1 MQPQWAGCDGCWL
14 RLATSKQFA
23 LQLQHLLNAQTWGT
37 HRTSKEHQ
45 PVLKILYSL
54 ENTAFSTVCS
64 VPPSFN
70 PHPHCLLPL
79 HRGQGN
85 VSMSARAAGKPRAG
99 FTDPASIFPGE
110 WAALEPL
117 LVPSSKVLF
126 PPKPPVKPNS
136 QCQAQPLE
144 LVMALGGWGHPLVG
158 AHRGRHASLHRGL
171 GQPMQFLRHRAGP
184 DQRAGSKPGG

>member
-1 MQPQWAGCDGCWL
+1 
-14 RLATSKQFA
+14 
-23 LQLQHLLNAQTWGT
+23 
-37 HRTSKEHQ
+37 
-45 PVLKILYSL
+45 
-54 ENTAFSTVCS
+54 
-64 VPPSFN
+64 
-70 PHPHCLLPL
+70 
-79 HRGQGN
+79 
-85 VSMSARAAGKPRAG
+85 MSAGAAGKPRAG

-110 WAALEPL
+110 WAALEPS

-126 PPKPPVKPNS
+126 PPKHPVKPNS

-158 AHRGRHASLHRGL
+158 AYRGRHASLHRGL